1 MFFDPEIVVEENS
14 GLGAGQHKVVIAES
28 SWDASR
34 NGEMQMMMQIQAVNS
49 SASRRFWLS
58 LENQETQGEIARKHL
73 AQLCRALKM
82 NKAITDENELVAFFQ
97 WAAGRPFGIQIK
109 VVEKNGSTYYNIQR
123 VFPESE
129 VEEPKPVASTSGAGN
144 TDEMPF

>member
-1 MFFDPEIVVEENS
+1 MFFDPEITEETGFS
-14 GLGAGQHKVVIAES
+14 AGQHKVVIAES

-34 NGEMQMMMQIQAVNS
+34 NGEMQMMMQIQSVNS

-58 LENQETQGEIARKHL
+58 LENQDTQGEIARKHL

-123 VFPESE
+123 IFPESE
-129 VEEPKPVASTSGAGN
+129 VEEPKPVASTGGGN